1 MTDDWDD
8 EYLSLD
14 AKHIEVT
21 DTATGKDVTAK
32 FNIAAI
38 DGVAYVYARTAD
50 TKVPA
55 TGEIIKGDPSP
66 GTSRNTP
73 KRKPT
78 TR

>member
-1 MTDDWDD
+1 M
-8 EYLSLD
+8 
-14 AKHIEVT
+14 
-21 DTATGKDVTAK
+21 TAK